1 VEGDNQPGSS
11 NSEGQTFDRIE
22 LAPFEEKTIPALPRD
37 YIALENFLDLFR
49 QDIKVDCTVTPSVP
63 KHIIQSLIDAFI
75 EGYPVYMETNE
86 NDKQQVVRVYNKADF
101 TCANGRYFILYKLEG
116 DYQPVPE
123 KFYCNAEA
131 TGSSEDR
138 CETHCIECIKYE
150 KGMGSETF
158 IAKWNK
164 HIKGTSYPVAGDDK
178 PTWLR
183 ITENLDVGGAA
194 VMYDRDNPN
203 VPLVYTIDEF
213 HALGMAPSNKLDKF
227 CMVHVM
233 DNEFLSKHVIDTPS
247 DKSNI
252 DLYNMDL
259 HERIDL
265 EDNLVWVLRVPG
277 GWVYESVNPS
287 TSALASVFVPF
298 NNEFQQ

>member
-1 VEGDNQPGSS
+1 
-11 NSEGQTFDRIE
+11 
-22 LAPFEEKTIPALPRD
+22 
-37 YIALENFLDLFR
+37 
-49 QDIKVDCTVTPSVP
+49 
-63 KHIIQSLIDAFI
+63 
-75 EGYPVYMETNE
+75 
-86 NDKQQVVRVYNKADF
+86 
-101 TCANGRYFILYKLEG
+101 LEG
-116 DYQPVPE
+116 DYQPAVGEFETSSILYGELQDIKNDLRVQSSVTRDYIERVYPDKQMEVWIMFETDIKGINHMEDMPCKPIHNYNYDWLLDNTDLINCIICRDKDVNQPVSEKFYCNAEAE